1 MRISIADRLVVEI
14 DDELGFAAV
23 RELDPC
29 PPAGC
34 DGPPDIAIGLRPRAD
49 PPAVVQRAGD
59 GGDGWVSALTADGLH
74 LMRGRGACVV
84 AGAPGEP
91 GLHVGADSGLPAW
104 ALMREVV
111 RPLLQLGLPACGAG
125 TVHAAA
131 VARPGV
137 GVLIAGWSE
146 SGKTEVALALAERGW
161 GVLAD
166 KWTVLDANA
175 RMSPFPVRAGV
186 RRWVLEYL
194 PILRA
199 ALPRSARWRLGISGA
214 AVRGLERAAGR
225 VGSPL
230 ASGGLDLLLRAGTQG
245 ERLSL
250 TLSEL
255 RAVYGI
261 DAVHAAGAPVSLG
274 VMLRTVPGGPPVARP
289 LPAEALLRR
298 LHESAAYERRGGL
311 DLLLRRR
318 FAGGK
323 DRVPDILAAERGLLA
338 TAMAGVRLIEVSCPF
353 PADPRLV
360 AELVEAH
367 L

>member
-1 MRISIADRLVVEI
+1 MRISIGGRLVVEVG
-14 DDELGFAAV
+14 DELGPAAV

-29 PPAGC
+29 PPAER

-49 PPAVVQRAGD
+49 PPAVVERAGN
-59 GGDGWVSALTADGLH
+59 GGDGWVSALTVDGLH

-84 AGAPGEP
+84 EGVPGEP
-91 GLHVGADSGLPAW
+91 GLRVGADTGLPAW
-104 ALMREVV
+104 VLMREVV
-111 RPLLQLGLPACGAG
+111 RPLLQLGLPVRGAG

-131 VARPGV
+131 VARPGA

-166 KWTVLDANA
+166 KWTVLDADA
-175 RMSPFPVRAGV
+175 RMSPFPVRAGI

-194 PILRA
+194 PVLRA
-199 ALPRSARWRLGISGA
+199 ALPRSARWRVGMSGA
-214 AVRGLERAAGR
+214 VVRGLERVAGR

-230 ASGGLDLLLRAGTQG
+230 AGGALDLLLRAGAQG
-245 ERLSL
+245 ERLSM

-255 RAVYGI
+255 RALYGI
-261 DAVHAAGAPVSLG
+261 DAELRAPVPVSLG
-274 VMLRTVPGGPPVARP
+274 VMLRTVPDGRPVARP
-289 LPAEALLRR
+289 LPAEAVLRR

-323 DRVPDILAAERGLLA
+323 DGVPGILAAERELLA
-338 TAMAGVRLIEVSCPF
+338 MALAGVPLIEVSCPF

-360 AELVEAH
+360 AELVEAR